1 MKREE
6 FQTLCREK
14 TVLLDGATGSNLMK
28 AGMPRGVCTE
38 DWIARQPEAL
48 LALQHAYAE
57 AGSDIVYAPT
67 FSANRYSLE
76 RHGFG
81 DRVRELNGTLV
92 QLSRQAV
99 QGRALV
105 AGDMTTTGV
114 ALEPLGT
121 MAYDELYAI
130 YLEQAQALAEAGADL
145 IVIETMLAVNETA
158 VALEAVHEVCAL
170 PVMCSLSVQ
179 ADGNAYFGGN
189 CVEAVET
196 LQELGADAVGINC
209 SCGPEQLLS
218 LVRSMKKVAQIP
230 LLVKPNAG
238 MPSISDAGEAI
249 YPMTP
254 EEFAAHMGRLVSA
267 GAGLIGGCC
276 GTTPEFIAKLKESME
291 QKWN

>member
-6 FQTLCREK
+6 FQALCRKK

-38 DWIARQPEAL
+38 DWIVRQPAAL
-48 LALQHAYAE
+48 LALQRAYAE

-76 RHGFG
+76 RHGLG

-121 MAYDELYAI
+121 MTYDELYAI
-130 YLEQAQALAEAGADL
+130 YLEQAQALVEAGADL

-158 VALEAVHEVCAL
+158 VALEAVREVCAL

-179 ADGNAYFGGN
+179 ADGSAYFGGN

-218 LVRSMKKVAQIP
+218 LVRSMKKVAQLP

-238 MPSISDAGEAI
+238 MPVISDAGEAI

-254 EEFAAHMGRLVSA
+254 EEFAVHMGRLVSA